1 MPALAVTRNATPSLP
16 GRILPPGGQT
26 PTPVHCAPEAP
37 SGRPAVGGSVTT
49 GTAGLRFRFQ
59 HFGASRTPFP
69 QGTDFFS
76 RTAQGP
82 LAAQRGHGRSRP
94 LPLTRCQVSLTV
106 LCPCP
111 LWTRSP
117 EDAGL
122 RVGGGHTSQACPPR
136 SSPWP
141 SLGAQT
147 VLTGETLS
155 FSRLHVPS
163 ALRLVGNTVR
173 PPRV

>member
-1 MPALAVTRNATPSLP
+1 MRPHLCWAASSRQVGKPRHLFTARLRLPRAALQLW
-16 GRILPPGGQT
+16 
-26 PTPVHCAPEAP
+26 
-37 SGRPAVGGSVTT
+37 GSVTT
-49 GTAGLRFRFQ
+49 GTAGLRFRCL
-59 HFGASRTPFP
+59 HFGASRTLFP

-76 RTAQGP
+76 RTARGP

-94 LPLTRCQVSLTV
+94 LPLTRCQASLTV

-122 RVGGGHTSQACPPR
+122 RVGGGHRSQACPPP
-136 SSPWP
+136 SSPRP